1 MYPITL
7 TYGEREIRSY
17 AGGRLW
23 LLLFKFSPQKP
34 IFMLPGRET
43 MMSGEQTGLGD
54 ATSRYPG
61 LLSVVSGVAA
71 SVGITRSYNAKPW
84 KLNKGICISSPI

>member
-1 MYPITL
+1 MLAADFGCFYLNSPRKANIYAPWARNDDVRGADRTL
-7 TYGEREIRSY
+7 R
-17 AGGRLW
+17 
-23 LLLFKFSPQKP
+23 
-34 IFMLPGRET
+34 
-43 MMSGEQTGLGD
+43 D

-84 KLNKGICISSPI
+84 KLNKEDMH